1 MYTCLYIHRFIITH
15 GYIYTD
21 LYVQMFI
28 YICRFIITHG
38 YIYTDLYGHRIEAFV
53 EVAEVTGTG
62 KMKFSTEF

>member
-1 MYTCLYIHRFIITH
+1 MYTCLYIH
-15 GYIYTD
+15 
-21 LYVQMFI
+21 
-28 YICRFIITHG
+28 RFIITHG

>member
-1 MYTCLYIHRFIITH
+1 MFTYTQIYMYTCLYIH
-15 GYIYTD
+15 
-21 LYVQMFI
+21 
-28 YICRFIITHG
+28 RFIITHG